1 MYLVSENT
9 LKILNIMGAVRPTG
23 RGRAKLIERLRDTEA
38 STAPG
43 PVRKSAVEKG
53 VSVSAVSSSALV
65 LKFPKS
71 LMGKLVGKGGSRI
84 KELREASGAG
94 IDLSEEGEEVIVKI
108 RGTSSQRDKAK
119 ELVEAVTSA
128 SEESKDTFPGVPAWG
143 SVAYGDRVEEESPK
157 SETGNINIM
166 S

>member
-1 MYLVSENT
+1 MYHVSENT
-9 LKILNIMGAVRPTG
+9 LKILNIMGAERPTG

-38 STAPG
+38 SHAPG
-43 PVRKSAVEKG
+43 PVKSPAVG
-53 VSVSAVSSSALV
+53 VMAVTSSTLV

>member
-1 MYLVSENT
+1 
-9 LKILNIMGAVRPTG
+9 MGAERPTG

-38 STAPG
+38 SIAPG
-43 PVRKSAVEKG
+43 LVKKPAVEKLG
-53 VSVSAVSSSALV
+53 VSAVTSSTLV

-71 LMGKLVGKGGSRI
+71 LMGKLVGKGGSKI

-94 IDLSEEGEEVIVKI
+94 IDLSEEGQEVVVKI

-119 ELVEAVTSA
+119 ELMEAVT

-143 SVAYGDRVEEESPK
+143 SVAYGVRVEEEIPK
-157 SETGNINIM
+157 SEPGSIM
-166 S
+166 MP

>member
-1 MYLVSENT
+1 MYLSCFRKLT
-9 LKILNIMGAVRPTG
+9 LIILGIMGAERPTG
-23 RGRAKLIERLRDTEA
+23 RGRAKLIERLRDTQA
-38 STAPG
+38 SLAPG
-43 PVRKSAVEKG
+43 PVKKPAVEKLG
-53 VSVSAVSSSALV
+53 VSAVTSSTLV

-94 IDLSEEGEEVIVKI
+94 IDLSEEGEEVVVKI

-143 SVAYGDRVEEESPK
+143 SVAYGDRVEEEIPK
-157 SETGNINIM
+157 SETGNIM

>member
-1 MYLVSENT
+1 MYVSCFRILT
-9 LKILNIMGAVRPTG
+9 LIILDIMGAERPTG

-38 STAPG
+38 SHAPG
-43 PVRKSAVEKG
+43 PRPVMKPAVG
-53 VSVSAVSSSALV
+53 VLAVTSSTLV

-71 LMGKLVGKGGSRI
+71 LMGKLVGKGGSKI

-94 IDLSEEGEEVIVKI
+94 IDLSEEGEEVVVKI

-119 ELVEAVTSA
+119 ELVEALTSA
-128 SEESKDTFPGVPAWG
+128 SEESKDAVPAWG